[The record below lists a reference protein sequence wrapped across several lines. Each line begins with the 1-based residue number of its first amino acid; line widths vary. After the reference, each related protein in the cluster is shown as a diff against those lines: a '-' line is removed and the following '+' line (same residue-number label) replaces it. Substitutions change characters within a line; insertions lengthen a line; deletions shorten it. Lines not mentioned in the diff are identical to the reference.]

1 MSENIQKNIHILFVC
16 GYGVGTSVIMENN
29 VRKALA
35 EKGITAEMQHAS
47 GGEVGAYKN
56 WADIIGVSK
65 KLVSVLRIEPGS
77 DIHVIEIVNLMDGKG
92 IANEVEKIM
101 SEYYPQFLDD
111 K

>member
-1 MSENIQKNIHILFVC
+1 MKAKETNKIHILFVC

-35 EKGITAEMQHAS
+35 EKGIEAVMEHAS
-47 GGEVGAYKN
+47 GGEVSSYKG

-65 KLVSVLRIEPGS
+65 KLVSVVRLDPGEKV
-77 DIHVIEIVNLMDGKG
+77 HVIEIVNLMDGKK
-92 IANEVEKIM
+92 IAFQIEEIM
-101 SEYYPQFLDD
+101 KEYYPELL